1 MKAPAGI
8 QNLLVTIT
16 SDSNEFIGLIS
27 QMGLGETFDLAN
39 PGDLED
45 KLGGSL
51 EDGSGIGLID
61 PNDPI
66 KDKKEFIFLVNPE
79 LSTIVDNKYNFFY
92 SVAFFYFSRC
102 YYSYF
107 KTNFTQY

>member
-8 QNLLVTIT
+8 RNLLVTIT

-66 KDKKEFIFLVNPE
+66 KDKSLMYPA
-79 LSTIVDNKYNFFY
+79 LCLCCHRL
-92 SVAFFYFSRC
+92 AFS
-102 YYSYF
+102 
-107 KTNFTQY
+107 NIILLLN